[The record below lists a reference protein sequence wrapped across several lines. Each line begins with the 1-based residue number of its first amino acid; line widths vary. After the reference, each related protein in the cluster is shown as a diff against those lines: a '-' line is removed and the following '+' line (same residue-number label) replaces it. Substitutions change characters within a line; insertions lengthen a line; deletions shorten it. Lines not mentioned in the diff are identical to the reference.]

1 MRKRNFE
8 RGLPGGYR
16 LVKKMDAKSLGFGLL
31 LTLGSLILFIIAFV
45 PVAVPL
51 FFADEAKV
59 ADAIWDEID
68 IIMLI
73 YLGGTLAYL
82 ILHELTHGAAYK
94 IMTGEKLT
102 FGISWNC
109 AFCGVP
115 KIFTYRRT
123 ALIAVYAPFVVFT
136 VLFVPALVWFYFS
149 NLAIYI
155 ALGLIFATH
164 VSGCIGDL
172 YMGHLLLHKYTDRNT
187 LVNDTGPCVTIF
199 TFNPNSIGERDYDTI
214 KFVENMDKKK

>member
-1 MRKRNFE
+1 MKKRTFE

-16 LVKKMDAKSLGFGLL
+16 LEKQLDAKSFGFGLL
-31 LTLGSLILFIIAFV
+31 LSLGSLILFAIALIPVVAPLYFV
-45 PVAVPL
+45 
-51 FFADEAKV
+51 DEIAV
-59 ADAIWDEID
+59 ADSLWDQID
-68 IIMLI
+68 LIMLI
-73 YLGGTLAYL
+73 YLGGTLVYT

-115 KIFTYRRT
+115 RIFTYRRT
-123 ALIAVYAPFVVFT
+123 ALIAVYAPFV
-136 VLFVPALVWFYFS
+136 LFSVIFIPLLVWFYFS
-149 NLAIYI
+149 NMVLYI

-172 YMGHLLLHKYTDRNT
+172 YMGHLLLHRYTDRHT
-187 LVNDTGPCVTIF
+187 LVNDTGPCVSIF
-199 TFNPNSIGERDYDTI
+199 TFNPNSIERDYDTI